1 MCMSL
6 GALRMYLVRQDY
18 FVTPHPTLSDSVVL
32 CLDIVYSA
40 TAFWWHQVMPGR
52 TCRHADTMARP

>member
-6 GALRMYLVRQDY
+6 GVLRMYLVRPDY
-18 FVTPHPTLSDSVVL
+18 SAAPHPPLSDFVAL

-40 TAFWWHQVMPGR
+40 TVFWHQVIPGR
-52 TCRHADTMARP
+52 TCRPADTMARL